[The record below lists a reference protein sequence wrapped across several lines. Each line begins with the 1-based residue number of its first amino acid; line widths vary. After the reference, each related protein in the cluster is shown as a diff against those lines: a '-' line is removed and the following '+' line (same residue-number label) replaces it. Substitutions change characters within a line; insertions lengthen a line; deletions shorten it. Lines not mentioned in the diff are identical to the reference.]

1 MNVGEICNREVVL
14 AERRTPVT
22 DAAKLMREQHV
33 GSLVVANKTAQGW
46 VPVGILTDRDI
57 VVAVVAGG
65 VDPAKLMV
73 DDVMS
78 GELVTVREADSV
90 FDVLGLMRRRGI
102 RRVPVLAPNG
112 TLAGIVTIDD
122 LLEIVAEEL
131 TDLVRAITAEQSRE
145 AKARKGVVL

>member
-1 MNVGEICNREVVL
+1 
-14 AERRTPVT
+14 
-22 DAAKLMREQHV
+22 
-33 GSLVVANKTAQGW
+33 
-46 VPVGILTDRDI
+46 
-57 VVAVVAGG
+57 
-65 VDPAKLMV
+65 
-73 DDVMS
+73 
-78 GELVTVREADSV
+78 
-90 FDVLGLMRRRGI
+90 VLGLMRRRGI